1 MGSLKQQLSA
11 AQSVSQDEITKAFF
25 AVFATTDGK
34 RVLHWMLEQCAVY
47 QDAFSGEAT
56 AATNYT
62 LGLQAAGRRLMAQ
75 MDHCD
80 PTMYPALLLAMKA
93 IRETDAAHAEALT
106 KNAPDT
112 EDLEDD
118 ADLA

>member
-1 MGSLKQQLSA
+1 VGYLKQQLSA
-11 AQSVSQDEITKAFF
+11 AQSVEQDEITKAFF

-47 QDAFSGEAT
+47 QDAWAGEAT

-80 PTMYPALLLAMKA
+80 PAMYPTLLLAMKS
-93 IRETDAAHAEALT
+93 IRETDAARAAT
-106 KNAPDT
+106 IAKNAPET

-118 ADLA
+118 ANIA